1 MNLNCWSCGTD
12 LDEQTGYHLVYGKP
26 TCSDCED

>member
-1 MNLNCWSCGTD
+1 MKCWSCNSD
-12 LDEQTGYHLVYGKP
+12 LDLDTGYHLIDGSP

>member
-1 MNLNCWSCGTD
+1 MIKCWSCDAT
-12 LDEQTGYHLVYGKP
+12 LDEETGYHLVYGKP